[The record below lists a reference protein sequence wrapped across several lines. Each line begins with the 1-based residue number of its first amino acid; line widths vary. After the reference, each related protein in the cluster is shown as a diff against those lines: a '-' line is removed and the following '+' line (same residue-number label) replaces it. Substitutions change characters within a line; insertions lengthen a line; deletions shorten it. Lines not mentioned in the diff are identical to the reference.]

1 MRNRF
6 IHPQHDTMQGRT
18 PPRGMP
24 LSPHDAALWMLGLM
38 GFVLGLVLFPLL
50 VIEGLPPLAVAVVL
64 FLPVVFWI
72 YLAAGLVAWWR
83 RPRNGVGMLLVWAGV
98 GVWIVGIHNTRVP
111 VFQEVNEVVPT
122 LY

>member
-6 IHPQHDTMQGRT
+6 IHSQHDTMQGRT

-50 VIEGLPPLAVAVVL
+50 VIEGLPPLAPEQAAVIQ
-64 FLPVVFWI
+64 PI
-72 YLAAGLVAWWR
+72 GGTT
-83 RPRNGVGMLLVWAGV
+83 NG
-98 GVWIVGIHNTRVP
+98 
-111 VFQEVNEVVPT
+111 Q
-122 LY
+122 